1 MIKHSVKVV
10 AITAPS
16 PGAPAKLPSTRPV
29 VRRPA
34 GPQACVISLYHGT
47 GLVNSSIHRQVPNS
61 PSFTIHVCDMSSIES
76 FM

>member
-34 GPQACVISLYHGT
+34 SF
-47 GLVNSSIHRQVPNS
+47 RQVPNS
-61 PSFTIHVCDMSSIES
+61 PSMCGI
-76 FM
+76 